1 MDKIIILGHKNPDVD
16 SIVSGYLLE
25 KILKSLGINSEFVIP
40 DKKIEQEN
48 LDICRANGLDP
59 IKFQKKLDLE
69 DQNAKYILVDHNE
82 RNVKGEIIAIIDHHP
97 TDKKFNLK
105 HYYNNNISATACYI
119 CMAYEVLQTNKEK
132 ILDAND
138 YKLAVLA
145 AMVDT
150 ASFNSTKG
158 RKEDKVW
165 AENICKKYNLDYNN
179 LYLQGLCLTNVDDL
193 EQASL
198 NGSKEYT
205 YGTKKVESSYIQIE
219 NPTQVKDKINKII
232 DLLKLHIENKQL
244 DAFVFIVHNMSKFET
259 MYYLITKRG
268 IIERYFTS
276 YTSRGST
283 IMPEVK
289 EFLETYKPQKKMKDK

>member
-1 MDKIIILGHKNPDVD
+1 
-16 SIVSGYLLE
+16 
-25 KILKSLGINSEFVIP
+25 
-40 DKKIEQEN
+40 
-48 LDICRANGLDP
+48 
-59 IKFQKKLDLE
+59 
-69 DQNAKYILVDHNE
+69 
-82 RNVKGEIIAIIDHHP
+82 
-97 TDKKFNLK
+97 
-105 HYYNNNISATACYI
+105 
-119 CMAYEVLQTNKEK
+119 MAYEVLQTNKEN

-165 AENICKKYNLDYNN
+165 VESICKKYNLDYNN
-179 LYLQGLCLTNVDDL
+179 LYLQGLCLTNIDDL

-219 NPTQVKDKINKII
+219 NPTQIQEEINKII
-232 DLLKLHIENKQL
+232 DLLKLHINNNNL
-244 DAFVFIVHNMSKFET
+244 DAFVFIVYNMSKFET
-259 MYYLITKRG
+259 MYYLITKSG
-268 IIERYFTS
+268 VIERYFTS

-289 EFLETYKPQKKMKDK
+289 EFLETYKPIKKINDK